1 MRIYA
6 AAPTLPVV
14 NYLLSGCGLNP
25 MWIEISKYLDVV
37 PPLLLI
43 LFGLFSPQVTIR
55 KDYLFWYLVVQTL
68 LNTISMIIYL
78 VYNGNNLF
86 FYNTNCILSFLIL
99 SAYFASIL
107 QFKDTRPVIIGVA
120 GLFLVVLI
128 FNAIKFENIIDQFN
142 SNMYG
147 LAAFILVV
155 YCFLFYLQ
163 NLLNPNQDI
172 VQSVDFWYVTG
183 ILTYYA
189 SSFFIFIT
197 FNYLTQSNTQYNTG
211 IKILWPIHNL
221 LFLVMCGYLFKGMLC
236 KRSPTKF

>member
-1 MRIYA
+1 
-6 AAPTLPVV
+6 
-14 NYLLSGCGLNP
+14 

-37 PPLLLI
+37 PPFLLLVFA
-43 LFGLFSPQVTIR
+43 LASPQLSIR
-55 KDYLFWYLVVQTL
+55 KDYIFWYLAVQTL
-68 LNTISMIIYL
+68 LNTISMIIYQ
-78 VYNGNNLF
+78 VYDGNNLLY
-86 FYNTNCILSFLIL
+86 YNINCVLSFLVL

-107 QFKDTRPVIIGVA
+107 QFKDTKKVVIGVA
-120 GLFLVVLI
+120 ALFLVVLI
-128 FNAIKFENIIDQFN
+128 FNALKFENIVDHFN

-155 YCFLFYLQ
+155 YAFLYYLQ
-163 NLLNPNQDI
+163 NLINPTQDI
-172 VQSVDFWYVTG
+172 VKTVDFWYVTA

-197 FNYLTQSNTQYNTG
+197 FNYLMQSNSKYNTG

-236 KRSPTKF
+236 KRSQMKYL